1 MTFQLVIGNRNYS
14 SWSLRA
20 WLFLRESGI
29 AFEEIRIPLFTA
41 EHAETVARYSPTGRV
56 PVLLDGD
63 LRIWDTMS
71 IFEYVRERHPGA
83 VGWPADVAVRA
94 EARSIAAEMHSGFL
108 AIRDELP
115 LNVRLRRRCDE
126 AGLTPGA
133 RKQIERVR
141 SIWGSCRQ
149 RFHDAGPW
157 LFGGFSIADV
167 MYAPMAL
174 RFVTYEI
181 PVPSPARSFIDAVT
195 SLPAMQEWIRD
206 AAREPERLEFLDAQV
221 LSQNSPLTLG

>member
-1 MTFQLVIGNRNYS
+1 MSFQLVIGNRNYS

-29 AFEEIRIPLFTA
+29 SFEEIRIPLFTA
-41 EHAETVARYSPTGRV
+41 EWAETVARFSPTGRV

-71 IFEYVRERHPGA
+71 IFDYVRERHPQA
-83 VGWPADVAVRA
+83 VGWPEGLAARA
-94 EARSIAAEMHSGFL
+94 EARSIAAEMHAGFL

-115 LNVRLRRRCDE
+115 QNLRLRRRCDE
-126 AGLTPGA
+126 LALSRAA
-133 RKQIERVR
+133 RGQIERVR
-141 SIWGSCRQ
+141 SIWGACRR

-157 LFGGFSIADV
+157 LFGAFSIADV

-181 PVPSPARSFIDAVT
+181 SVPAPAQSFIDAVT
-195 SLPAMQEWIRD
+195 ALPAIQEWVRA
-206 AAREPERLEFLDAQV
+206 AAREPERIEFIDSQV
-221 LSQNSPLTLG
+221 PAHQSPLTLG

>member
-14 SWSLRA
+14 AWSLRA

-41 EHAETVARYSPTGRV
+41 EFAEAVARYSPTGRV

-71 IFEYVRERHPGA
+71 IFEYVRERHRGA
-83 VGWPADVAVRA
+83 VGWPEDVAARA

-115 LNVRLRRRCDE
+115 LNVRLRRRCEE
-126 AGLTPGA
+126 AGLTAGA

-149 RFHDAGPW
+149 RFQGAGPW

-195 SLPAMQEWIRD
+195 SLSSMQEWIRD
-206 AAREPERLEFLDAQV
+206 AAHEPERIEFLDAQV
-221 LSQNSPLTLG
+221 PSQNSPLTLG

>member
-14 SWSLRA
+14 AWSLRA
-20 WLFLRESGI
+20 WLFLRESGV

-41 EHAETVARYSPTGRV
+41 EFAETVARYSPTGRV

-71 IFEYVRERHPGA
+71 IIEYVRERHPQA
-83 VGWPADVAVRA
+83 VGWPEGMATRA

-126 AGLTPGA
+126 LALSRTA
-133 RKQIERVR
+133 QRQIERVR
-141 SIWGSCRQ
+141 SIWGACRQ
-149 RFHDAGPW
+149 RFHEAGPW
-157 LFGGFSIADV
+157 LFGAFSIADV

-181 PVPSPARSFIDAVT
+181 SVRPPARSFIDAVT
-195 SLPAMQEWIRD
+195 SLPAIHDWIRE
-206 AAREPERLEFLDAQV
+206 AAREPERIEFLDAQV
-221 LSQNSPLTLG
+221 PSQHSPLTLG